1 MFYLMSSE
9 RGSLSEVQI
18 KLVVKRA
25 HLDQSLDWNSLARV
39 QLNKCKFN
47 FTAEVLPPG
56 TSTVP
61 AINSIP
67 FYVTPI
73 VRGPRPYFD
82 QIVSFKADVDSIIE
96 FRLSVRDSKRDEGT
110 EVGYG
115 RFTVRSVAATNG
127 NQLSNLAF
135 SQPIKSLP
143 WLHNSTISSSSSLG
157 SIDLSISVP
166 IRELSS
172 ALLAQHLSRS
182 ISRITANSVNG
193 RHTSGSQ
200 SESTS
205 GITVRSPS
213 ADRTMNNHLV
223 DSGGGVGPTLN
234 PSANHSNNNNTE
246 NADDS
251 SLPPGWEVKYTSE
264 GRIYYVDHL
273 TKTTT
278 WCKPTPL
285 PPGWERRRDNVGRV
299 YYIDHNTRTTTWLC
313 PNPTLLNTVQ
323 NYQQMTASRNGI
335 MQQRM
340 NERYANAVWNL
351 GESEPLDAS
360 SRTNTTTGGVMDPL
374 GPLPANWER
383 RVDISGRSYFVNHVS
398 RISQWEDPRIQ
409 GHPLP
414 PGWEIRY
421 TTEGFPFFVD
431 HNTKTSTF
439 NDPRRK
445 DASGN
450 IEQAWSFENKV
461 ASFHYLCH
469 SNLVTKNVKVVVSR
483 SNLLVD
489 SFEQIMRLKPHEL
502 RCRLFISFTGEEG
515 LDYGGLSREWFF
527 KLSTELLNPMYCLFE
542 YAGGNNYAL
551 QINPASSVNPEH
563 LEYFRFVGRFIALAL
578 YHSRFIDNGFT
589 LPFYK
594 RMLNKN
600 ITLADIETVDVEYY
614 NSLKFIQENNIDECG
629 LDVYFAMDYEV
640 LGELRTHELKP
651 GGRDTLLT
659 DANKAEYID
668 LMVNW
673 RFSRGVEDQTNA
685 FLTGFEDVFP
695 LQWLQYFDEREL
707 EVLLCGMQ
715 QIDVDDWQS
724 HTTYKKYDARS
735 PQVLWFW
742 KFVRSLTQ
750 QRRIRLLQFVTGTC
764 RVPVGGFKN
773 LMGNNGPQ
781 PFCIEYIGKDSW
793 LPRSHTCFN
802 RLDLPPY
809 RSYEQ
814 LAEKLSYA
822 IDETEGFGQE

>member
-1 MFYLMSSE
+1 MYHRPFLLLGLSSI
-9 RGSLSEVQI
+9 RNGRL
-18 KLVVKRA
+18 
-25 HLDQSLDWNSLARV
+25 NSSPRQDV
-39 QLNKCKFN
+39 
-47 FTAEVLPPG
+47 
-56 TSTVP
+56 TSNNTLRMP
-61 AINSIP
+61 TSN
-67 FYVTPI
+67 
-73 VRGPRPYFD
+73 
-82 QIVSFKADVDSIIE
+82 
-96 FRLSVRDSKRDEGT
+96 
-110 EVGYG
+110 
-115 RFTVRSVAATNG
+115 ATNTSDTSAA
-127 NQLSNLAF
+127 L
-135 SQPIKSLP
+135 
-143 WLHNSTISSSSSLG
+143 NS
-157 SIDLSISVP
+157 P
-166 IRELSS
+166 
-172 ALLAQHLSRS
+172 
-182 ISRITANSVNG
+182 NS
-193 RHTSGSQ
+193 
-200 SESTS
+200 
-205 GITVRSPS
+205 
-213 ADRTMNNHLV
+213 
-223 DSGGGVGPTLN
+223 
-234 PSANHSNNNNTE
+234 TE
-246 NADDS
+246 NADDTP
-251 SLPPGWEVKYTSE
+251 LPPGWEVKYTAE
-264 GRIYYVDHL
+264 GRKYYVDHL

-285 PPGWERRRDNVGRV
+285 PPGWERRTDNVGRV

-313 PNPTLLNTVQ
+313 PNQTLLNTVQ
-323 NYQQMTASRNGI
+323 NYQQLAASRNGV
-335 MQQRM
+335 MHQQM
-340 NERYANAVWNL
+340 NERYANAVWNN
-351 GESEPLDAS
+351 GGVFTDGN
-360 SRTNTTTGGVMDPL
+360 SRTNVSVCGVMDPL

-383 RVDISGRSYFVNHVS
+383 RVDMSGRSYFVNHVS

-414 PGWEIRY
+414 SGWEIRY

-445 DASGN
+445 DSSGN

-461 ASFHYLCH
+461 SSFRYLCH
-469 SNLVTKNVKVVVSR
+469 SNLVTKNVKIVVSR
-483 SNLLVD
+483 GNLLVD
-489 SFEQIMRLKPHEL
+489 SFEQIMRLKAHEL

-542 YAGGNNYAL
+542 YASGNNYAL

-578 YHSRFIDNGFT
+578 YHARFIDSGFT

-600 ITLADIETVDVEYY
+600 LTLADIETVDLEYY
-614 NSLKFIQENNIDECG
+614 NSLKFIQESNIDECA
-629 LDVYFAMDYEV
+629 LDIYFAMDYEI

-651 GGRDTLLT
+651 GGKDILVT
-659 DANKAEYID
+659 DENKQEYID

-715 QIDVDDWQS
+715 QIDVDDWQA
-724 HTTYKKYDARS
+724 HTTYKKYDSRS
-735 PQVLWFW
+735 PQVVWFW
-742 KFVRSLTQ
+742 RFVRGLTQ
-750 QRRIRLLQFVTGTC
+750 QKRIRLLQFVTGTC

-781 PFCIEYIGKDSW
+781 PFCIEYIGKESW

-814 LAEKLSYA
+814 LAEKLSFA

>member
-1 MFYLMSSE
+1 MSSE

-56 TSTVP
+56 TSAIP

-135 SQPIKSLP
+135 SQPIKPLP

-182 ISRITANSVNG
+182 ISRITTNSVNG

-205 GITVRSPS
+205 SITVRSPS
-213 ADRTMNNHLV
+213 TDRTMNNHLV

-234 PSANHSNNNNTE
+234 PSANHSNNNNNNTE
-246 NADDS
+246 NANDS
-251 SLPPGWEVKYTSE
+251 SLPPGWEAKYTSE

-285 PPGWERRRDNVGRV
+285 PPGWERRTDNVGRV

-313 PNPTLLNTVQ
+313 PNQTLLNTVQ

-340 NERYANAVWNL
+340 NERYANAVWNV

-360 SRTNTTTGGVMDPL
+360 SRTNTSTGGVMDPL

-563 LEYFRFVGRFIALAL
+563 LEYFR
-578 YHSRFIDNGFT
+578 
-589 LPFYK
+589 
-594 RMLNKN
+594 
-600 ITLADIETVDVEYY
+600 
-614 NSLKFIQENNIDECG
+614 ENNIDECG

-651 GGRDTLLT
+651 GGRDILLT

>member
-1 MFYLMSSE
+1 MSSE
-9 RGSLSEVQI
+9 RGSLSEVQV

-25 HLDQSLDWNSLARV
+25 HFDQSLDWNSLARI

-56 TSTVP
+56 SSTIP

-67 FYVTPI
+67 FYITPI

-82 QIVSFKADVDSIIE
+82 QIVNFKADVDSIIE
-96 FRLSVRDSKRDEGT
+96 FRLSVRDSKRDEGI

-127 NQLSNLAF
+127 NQLNNLAF
-135 SQPIKSLP
+135 SQPIKPLP
-143 WLHNSTISSSSSLG
+143 WLYNSTISSSSSLG
-157 SIDLSISVP
+157 SIDLSISVA

-200 SESTS
+200 SESTPS
-205 GITVRSPS
+205 ITVRSPS
-213 ADRTMNNHLV
+213 TDRTMNNHLV

-234 PSANHSNNNNTE
+234 SSANHSNNNINNTT
-246 NADDS
+246 NPNDS
-251 SLPPGWEVKYTSE
+251 SLPPGWEAKYTSE

-285 PPGWERRRDNVGRV
+285 PPGWERRTDNVGRV

-313 PNPTLLNTVQ
+313 PNQTLLNTVQ

-351 GESEPLDAS
+351 GESESLDAS
-360 SRTNTTTGGVMDPL
+360 SQTNTSTGGVMDPL

-383 RVDISGRSYFVNHVS
+383 RVDMSGRSYFVNHVS

-414 PGWEIRY
+414 HGWEIRY

-431 HNTKTSTF
+431 HNTKTSTY

-483 SNLLVD
+483 GNLLVD

-542 YAGGNNYAL
+542 YASGNNYAL

-614 NSLKFIQENNIDECG
+614 NSLKFI
-629 LDVYFAMDYEV
+629 
-640 LGELRTHELKP
+640 H
-651 GGRDTLLT
+651 
-659 DANKAEYID
+659 

-715 QIDVDDWQS
+715 QIDVDDWQL

>member
-1 MFYLMSSE
+1 MSSE

-56 TSTVP
+56 TSAIP

-135 SQPIKSLP
+135 SQPIKPLP

-182 ISRITANSVNG
+182 ISMITANSVNG

-205 GITVRSPS
+205 SITVRSPS
-213 ADRTMNNHLV
+213 TDRTMNNHLV

-234 PSANHSNNNNTE
+234 PSANHSNNNNNNNTE
-246 NADDS
+246 NANDF
-251 SLPPGWEVKYTSE
+251 SLPPGWEAKYTSE

-278 WCKPTPL
+278 WCKPTSL
-285 PPGWERRRDNVGRV
+285 PPGWERRTDNVGRV

-313 PNPTLLNTVQ
+313 PNQTLLNTVQ

-360 SRTNTTTGGVMDPL
+360 SRTNTSTGGVMDPL

-563 LEYFRFVGRFIALAL
+563 LEYFR
-578 YHSRFIDNGFT
+578 
-589 LPFYK
+589 
-594 RMLNKN
+594 
-600 ITLADIETVDVEYY
+600 
-614 NSLKFIQENNIDECG
+614 ENNIDECG

-651 GGRDTLLT
+651 GGRDILLT

>member
-1 MFYLMSSE
+1 MSSGS
-9 RGSLSEVQI
+9 GSLSEVQV
-18 KLVVKRA
+18 KLIVKRA
-25 HLDQSLDWNSLARV
+25 RLEQSIAWNSLAR
-39 QLNKCKFN
+39 LHLTKYRFN

-56 TSTVP
+56 ASTIP
-61 AINSIP
+61 ALNCIP

-73 VRGPRPYFD
+73 VRSWRPHYD
-82 QIVSFKADVDSIIE
+82 QVVNFKADVDSIIE
-96 FRLSVRDSKRDEGT
+96 FRLSVRESKRDEGT
-110 EVGYG
+110 EVGFG
-115 RFTVRSVAATNG
+115 RFSIRSVSVSNG
-127 NQLSNLAF
+127 NQLNNLAF
-135 SQPIKSLP
+135 SQPVLPLP
-143 WLHNSTISSSSSLG
+143 WLQNSNIGASTVLG
-157 SIDLSISVP
+157 NLDLVITVP
-166 IRELSS
+166 VRQLNS

-182 ISRITANSVNG
+182 ASRLTIRANG
-193 RHTSGSQ
+193 RH
-200 SESTS
+200 
-205 GITVRSPS
+205 
-213 ADRTMNNHLV
+213 
-223 DSGGGVGPTLN
+223 N
-234 PSANHSNNNNTE
+234 PSPRRDIARNTGTMRMPTANVNSNNTNTNNNTE
-246 NADDS
+246 STSSVVQNSSSSTSSENPDDGP
-251 SLPPGWEVKYTSE
+251 LPPGWEIKYTAE
-264 GRIYYVDHL
+264 GRKYYVDHL
-273 TKTTT
+273 TKSTT
-278 WCKPTPL
+278 WCKPSPL
-285 PPGWERRRDNVGRV
+285 PPGWERRTDSVGRV

-313 PNPTLLNTVQ
+313 PNQTLLNTVE
-323 NYQQMTASRNGI
+323 NFQQLAATRNGVLH
-335 MQQRM
+335 QQM
-340 NERYANAVWNL
+340 NERYANAVWNTGGIL
-351 GESEPLDAS
+351 PDGS
-360 SRTNTTTGGVMDPL
+360 SRTNISACGVMDPL

-383 RVDISGRSYFVNHVS
+383 RVDMSGRSYFVNHVS

-414 PGWEIRY
+414 AGWEIRY

-445 DASGN
+445 DSSGN

-461 ASFHYLCH
+461 SSFRYLCH

-489 SFEQIMRLKPHEL
+489 SFEQIMRLKAHEL

-542 YAGGNNYAL
+542 YASGNNYAL

-578 YHSRFIDNGFT
+578 YHARFIDSGFT

-600 ITLADIETVDVEYY
+600 LTLADIETVDLEYY
-614 NSLKFIQENNIDECG
+614 NSLKFIQESNINECG
-629 LDVYFAMDYEV
+629 LDVYFAMDYEI
-640 LGELRTHELKP
+640 LGEIRTHELKP
-651 GGRDTLLT
+651 GGKDILVT
-659 DANKAEYID
+659 DENKQEYID

-715 QIDVDDWQS
+715 QVDVDDWQA
-724 HTTYKKYDARS
+724 HTIYKKYDARS
-735 PQVLWFW
+735 PQVIWFW
-742 KFVRSLTQ
+742 KFVRGLSQ
-750 QRRIRLLQFVTGTC
+750 QKRIRLLQFVTGTC
-764 RVPVGGFKN
+764 RLPVGGFKN

-781 PFCIEYIGKDSW
+781 PFCIEYIGKESW

-814 LAEKLSYA
+814 LAEKLSFA

>member
-1 MFYLMSSE
+1 MSSE

-25 HLDQSLDWNSLARV
+25 HIDQSLDWNSLARV

-56 TSTVP
+56 TSAIP

-127 NQLSNLAF
+127 NQLSNSAF
-135 SQPIKSLP
+135 SQPIKPLP
-143 WLHNSTISSSSSLG
+143 WLHNSTISSSTSLG

-182 ISRITANSVNG
+182 ISRITTNSVNG

-205 GITVRSPS
+205 NITVRSPS
-213 ADRTMNNHLV
+213 TDRTMNNHLV
-223 DSGGGVGPTLN
+223 DSGGGVGPTLS
-234 PSANHSNNNNTE
+234 PSANHSNNSNNNNNTE
-246 NADDS
+246 NANDS
-251 SLPPGWEVKYTSE
+251 SLPPGWEAKYTSE

-285 PPGWERRRDNVGRV
+285 PPGWERRTDNVGRV

-313 PNPTLLNTVQ
+313 PNQTLLNTVQ

-360 SRTNTTTGGVMDPL
+360 SRTNTSTGGVMDPL

-483 SNLLVD
+483 GNLLVD

-563 LEYFRFVGRFIALAL
+563 LEYFR
-578 YHSRFIDNGFT
+578 
-589 LPFYK
+589 
-594 RMLNKN
+594 
-600 ITLADIETVDVEYY
+600 
-614 NSLKFIQENNIDECG
+614 ENNIDECG

-651 GGRDTLLT
+651 GGRDILLT

>member
-1 MFYLMSSE
+1 MSSGS
-9 RGSLSEVQI
+9 RSLSEVQV
-18 KLVVKRA
+18 KLIVKRA
-25 HLDQSLDWNSLARV
+25 RLDQSLDWNALSRV
-39 QLNKCKFN
+39 RLHKYKFN

-56 TSTVP
+56 SSALP

-73 VRGPRPYFD
+73 VRGPRLYFN
-82 QIVSFKADVDSIIE
+82 QAVSFKADVDSIIE
-96 FRLSVRDSKRDEGT
+96 FRLAVRDSKRDEGI

-115 RFTVRSVAATNG
+115 RFTVRNIAAVNG
-127 NQLSNLAF
+127 NQLDNATF
-135 SQPIKSLP
+135 TQPIKPLP
-143 WLHNSTISSSSSLG
+143 WLHNSTISSSSVISN
-157 SIDLSISVP
+157 IDLAISVP
-166 IRELSS
+166 LRDLSS

-182 ISRITANSVNG
+182 ISRLTVPVNG
-193 RHTSGSQ
+193 RHNSSSQ

-205 GITVRSPS
+205 NNAVRSTS
-213 ADRTMNNHLV
+213 TDRMLTLP
-223 DSGGGVGPTLN
+223 DSSSTGGPISN
-234 PSANHSNNNNTE
+234 SSSNNANNNDTE
-246 NADDS
+246 NTDNS
-251 SLPPGWEVKYTSE
+251 PLPPGWESKYTAE

-278 WCKPTPL
+278 WCKPAPL
-285 PPGWERRRDNVGRV
+285 PPGWERRTDNVGRV

-323 NYQQMTASRNGI
+323 NYQQMAASRNGVI
-335 MQQRM
+335 QQRID
-340 NERYANAVWNL
+340 ERYANAVWNL
-351 GESEPLDAS
+351 SGESVDMS
-360 SRTNTTTGGVMDPL
+360 GISRTTTSTGGVMDPL

-383 RVDISGRSYFVNHVS
+383 RVDVSGRSYFVNHIS

-414 PGWEIRY
+414 AGWEIRY

-445 DASGN
+445 DSSGN

-461 ASFHYLCH
+461 SSFRYLCH
-469 SNLVTKNVKVVVSR
+469 SNLVTKNVKIVVSR

-489 SFEQIMRLKPHEL
+489 SFEQIMRLKTHEL

-542 YAGGNNYAL
+542 YASGTNYAL
-551 QINPASSVNPEH
+551 QINPASFVNPEH

-578 YHSRFIDNGFT
+578 YHARFIDNGFT

-600 ITLADIETVDVEYY
+600 ITLADIETVDLEYY
-614 NSLKFIQENNIDECG
+614 NSLKFIQEHEIDECS

-651 GGRDTLLT
+651 GGKDILVT
-659 DANKAEYID
+659 DENKEEYIN

-673 RFSRGVEDQTNA
+673 RFSRGVEAQTNA

-724 HTTYKKYDARS
+724 HTTYKKYDAKS
-735 PQVLWFW
+735 PQVIWFW

-750 QRRIRLLQFVTGTC
+750 QKRIRLLQFVTGTC

-781 PFCIEYIGKDSW
+781 PFCIEYIGKESW

-814 LAEKLSYA
+814 LSEKLSYA

>member
-1 MFYLMSSE
+1 
-9 RGSLSEVQI
+9 
-18 KLVVKRA
+18 
-25 HLDQSLDWNSLARV
+25 
-39 QLNKCKFN
+39 
-47 FTAEVLPPG
+47 
-56 TSTVP
+56 
-61 AINSIP
+61 
-67 FYVTPI
+67 
-73 VRGPRPYFD
+73 
-82 QIVSFKADVDSIIE
+82 
-96 FRLSVRDSKRDEGT
+96 
-110 EVGYG
+110 
-115 RFTVRSVAATNG
+115 
-127 NQLSNLAF
+127 
-135 SQPIKSLP
+135 
-143 WLHNSTISSSSSLG
+143 
-157 SIDLSISVP
+157 
-166 IRELSS
+166 
-172 ALLAQHLSRS
+172 
-182 ISRITANSVNG
+182 
-193 RHTSGSQ
+193 
-200 SESTS
+200 
-205 GITVRSPS
+205 
-213 ADRTMNNHLV
+213 MNNHLV

-234 PSANHSNNNNTE
+234 PSANHSNNNYNNTE
-246 NADDS
+246 NANDS
-251 SLPPGWEVKYTSE
+251 SLPPGWEAKYTSE

-285 PPGWERRRDNVGRV
+285 PPGWERRTDNVGRV

-313 PNPTLLNTVQ
+313 PNQTLLNTVQ

-340 NERYANAVWNL
+340 NERYANAVWNV

-360 SRTNTTTGGVMDPL
+360 SRTNTSTGGVMDPL

-651 GGRDTLLT
+651 GGRDILLT

-742 KFVRSLTQ
+742 KVS
-750 QRRIRLLQFVTGTC
+750 
-764 RVPVGGFKN
+764 
-773 LMGNNGPQ
+773 
-781 PFCIEYIGKDSW
+781 
-793 LPRSHTCFN
+793 
-802 RLDLPPY
+802 
-809 RSYEQ
+809 
-814 LAEKLSYA
+814 
-822 IDETEGFGQE
+822 

>member
-1 MFYLMSSE
+1 MSSE

-25 HLDQSLDWNSLARV
+25 HIDQSLDWNSLARV

-56 TSTVP
+56 TSAIP

-135 SQPIKSLP
+135 SQPIKPLP

-166 IRELSS
+166 IRDLSS

-205 GITVRSPS
+205 SITVRSPS
-213 ADRTMNNHLV
+213 TDRTMNNHLV

-234 PSANHSNNNNTE
+234 PSANHSSNNNNTE
-246 NADDS
+246 NANDS
-251 SLPPGWEVKYTSE
+251 SLPPGWEAKYTSE

-285 PPGWERRRDNVGRV
+285 PPGWERRTDNVGRV

-313 PNPTLLNTVQ
+313 PNQTLLNTVQ

-360 SRTNTTTGGVMDPL
+360 SRTNTSTGGVMDPL

-563 LEYFRFVGRFIALAL
+563 LEYFR
-578 YHSRFIDNGFT
+578 
-589 LPFYK
+589 
-594 RMLNKN
+594 
-600 ITLADIETVDVEYY
+600 
-614 NSLKFIQENNIDECG
+614 ENNIDECG

-651 GGRDTLLT
+651 GGRDILLT